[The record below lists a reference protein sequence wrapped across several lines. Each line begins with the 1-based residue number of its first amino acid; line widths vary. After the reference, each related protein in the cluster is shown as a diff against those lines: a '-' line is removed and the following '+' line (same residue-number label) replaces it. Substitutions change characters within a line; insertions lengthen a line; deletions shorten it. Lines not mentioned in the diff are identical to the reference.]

1 MAFITRLSLRLG
13 VVVLLGVALL
23 FGGGIFA
30 ATQVQQ
36 DLLPD
41 ISIPAVLVVTPYPG
55 ASPAVVDTQ
64 VSVPITNAM
73 QGVTGADTIQSSS
86 SQGSSLVIV
95 LFRDGTD
102 LKSAVQDVN
111 SALARIRPLLPAQA
125 TNFTVQTFST
135 NSLPILVYAVSA
147 DEALGDLAGQLRAT
161 ALPKLKGLAG
171 VSSVNMTGAPTD
183 EVDVTL
189 DPVKLA
195 ASGVTVSQV
204 AAALQQASIV
214 ASIGS
219 IKDGSATIP
228 LQIAGSLGNLD
239 QIRAVTVIP
248 ARVAPSQLPV
258 PVRVDQLGTVA
269 VVSVPA
275 DTITRTNGKPSIGL
289 QIVKGPNSNTVTVA
303 NEVWAALPEI
313 EKSVGH
319 GVHFESISDQATP
332 ITEAIADIL
341 REGLLGAVFAVLV
354 IFVFLRSA
362 RATLVAAISIP
373 LSLLV
378 ALIVLWQQGITLNI
392 LTLGGMMV
400 AIGRVVD
407 DSIVVLENIS

>member
-1 MAFITRLSLRLG
+1 MAYITRLSLRFG

-55 ASPAVVDTQ
+55 ASPQVVDGQ
-64 VSVPITNAM
+64 VTVPIVNAM
-73 QGVTGADTIQSSS
+73 QGVTGSDTIQSTS

-111 SALARIRPLLPAQA
+111 AALSRIRPLLPSQA

-147 DEALGDLAGQLRAT
+147 DEELGDLAGQLRAS

-189 DPVKLA
+189 DPLKLA
-195 ASGVTVSQV
+195 ANGVTVSQV
-204 AAALQQASIV
+204 ATALQQASIV

-228 LQIAGSLGNLD
+228 LLAALGGGGGVGGAFISRPLANVVIGLVTLAAASAAGAITGIALDPGNLAAASLGMIPLGLL
-239 QIRAVTVIP
+239 IAAIGYLASGWLRAAIDTGLISFLLVFWFFLSF
-248 ARVAPSQLPV
+248 VAPELQWPDATLRLSAFYYY
-258 PVRVDQLGTVA
+258 GTPLLHGLQV
-269 VVSVPA
+269 
-275 DTITRTNGKPSIGL
+275 TGTIGL
-289 QIVKGPNSNTVTVA
+289 LAVGA
-303 NEVWAALPEI
+303 LALAA
-313 EKSVGH
+313 
-319 GVHFESISDQATP
+319 A
-332 ITEAIADIL
+332 
-341 REGLLGAVFAVLV
+341 
-354 IFVFLRSA
+354 SA
-362 RATLVAAISIP
+362 RFVRKD
-373 LSLLV
+373 
-378 ALIVLWQQGITLNI
+378 
-392 LTLGGMMV
+392 
-400 AIGRVVD
+400 IGV
-407 DSIVVLENIS
+407 